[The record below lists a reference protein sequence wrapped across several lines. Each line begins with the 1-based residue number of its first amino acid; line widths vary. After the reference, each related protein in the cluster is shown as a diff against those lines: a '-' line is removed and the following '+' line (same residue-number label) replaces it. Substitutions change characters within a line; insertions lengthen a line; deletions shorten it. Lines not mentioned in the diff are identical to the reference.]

1 MKDHLDIKFKE
12 LENKFDLEE
21 PSIGHF
27 DRFEARLNTR
37 KSNPRSNIITF
48 ISAISIAAS
57 VMLFVGIWIGSE
69 YSNKGMELAGIS
81 TEMQETQSYF
91 VNTIHKE
98 LETIE
103 NERDSTNEKVINDGL
118 AQLNKLETQYTSL
131 TLELKESTSDK
142 RIIYAMISN
151 FQQRI
156 DVLQS
161 ILIQIET
168 IKKLK
173 STTNEKYV

>member
-1 MKDHLDIKFKE
+1 MKDNLDIKFKE
-12 LENKFDLEE
+12 LENQFDLEE
-21 PSIGHF
+21 PTIGHF
-27 DRFEARLNTR
+27 NRFEAKLNKT
-37 KSNPRSNIITF
+37 KSNSRSKIFKF

-57 VMLFVGIWIGSE
+57 IILFVGIWIGSE

-98 LETIE
+98 LESIE
-103 NERDSTNEKVINDGL
+103 KERNSTNEKVINDGL
-118 AQLNKLETQYTSL
+118 IQLKKLETQYTAL
-131 TLELKESTSDK
+131 TLELKESDGDK

-161 ILIQIET
+161 VLIQIENV
-168 IKKLK
+168 KQLK
-173 STTNEKYV
+173 SETDEKYV

>member
-57 VMLFVGIWIGSE
+57 IMLFVGIWIGSE